1 MISLMVARM
10 LIGGFVALG
19 VGFILPVLLG
29 YACYAVAML
38 SMDVIPLPQRIARVV
53 LELYALMHE
62 LAWLPATVLMPPPS
76 GIFVPGRYW
85 VLAAIGWV
93 VTGLVLGLLWH
104 AVVFTLGGSHGGEM
118 TWHVA

>member
-1 MISLMVARM
+1 MISLVVARM

-38 SMDVIPLPQRIARVV
+38 SMDVIPLPQPMARVL
-53 LELYALMHE
+53 LESFFRMHE
-62 LAWLPATVLMPPPS
+62 LAWLPASVLRPRPQGLFP
-76 GIFVPGRYW
+76 PGRYW
-85 VLAAIGWV
+85 VLAAMGWV

-104 AVVFTLGGSHGGEM
+104 AVVFTLGGSHAAAM
-118 TWHVA
+118 TWHAD